1 MGSRE
6 WRSISRLR
14 QLRRPLRL
22 PRPLRG
28 LALKYRGY
36 MSDSASNPKLNRI
49 NLICLGVAD
58 LIRSRAFYRDG
69 LGFETPNNEENPE
82 IVFFD
87 NGGTKLELFQR
98 EELAADIGGDSPP
111 TTSDPAAAF
120 NGITLAYNAKTKEE
134 VDAIFAKIESIGGTI
149 AKAPNW
155 SSGADTAAT
164 SATRTAT
171 TGKLPTPTIGS
182 LMPTTC
188 LSSNSLANPQIA
200 STW

>member
-1 MGSRE
+1 
-6 WRSISRLR
+6 
-14 QLRRPLRL
+14 
-22 PRPLRG
+22 PLRG

-69 LGFETPNNEENPE
+69 LGFETPNNEEKPE

-149 AKAPNW
+149 AKAPELVFW
-155 SSGADTAAT
+155 GGYSGYFRDPDGYYWEVAYADDW
-164 SATRTAT
+164 
-171 TGKLPTPTIGS
+171 KFD
-182 LMPTTC
+182 
-188 LSSNSLANPQIA
+188 ANDMLIIEQ
-200 STW
+200 SG